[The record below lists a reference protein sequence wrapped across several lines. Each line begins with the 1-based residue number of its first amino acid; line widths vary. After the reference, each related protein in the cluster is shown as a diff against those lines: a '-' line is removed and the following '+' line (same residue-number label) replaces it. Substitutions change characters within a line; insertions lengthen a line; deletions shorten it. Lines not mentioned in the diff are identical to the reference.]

1 MIIPAKLCILIVA
14 LLLICLCA
22 CQQTKNPSTLFP
34 SELPTATNFPRW
46 KVYEKALLNA
56 TVRKSFG
63 ACEWAIY
70 GVLDKRVFVWAIC
83 RVNDQIGTTVSVPA
97 VIYLA
102 ENGEIEN
109 VIIPRI
115 AEYSQDMVALFP
127 PDIRARMSTGEYRDF
142 IDSEHLEERLKSG
155 APPFVVVS
163 GTPLP

>member
-1 MIIPAKLCILIVA
+1 MIIPSKLCTLIVA

-22 CQQTKNPSTLFP
+22 CQQTRNPSTILP
-34 SELPTATNFPRW
+34 SEIPTSTNPTRW
-46 KVYEKALLNA
+46 MVYEKALLDA
-56 TVRKSFG
+56 TVRTSFG

-70 GVLDKRVFVWAIC
+70 GVFDKQVFVWAIC
-83 RVNDQIGTTVSVPA
+83 KVNDQIGTTVSTPA
-97 VIYLA
+97 VIYMA

-109 VIIPRI
+109 VIVPRV
-115 AEYSQDMVALFP
+115 AEHSQDMVALFP

-155 APPFVVVS
+155 APPFVVLS